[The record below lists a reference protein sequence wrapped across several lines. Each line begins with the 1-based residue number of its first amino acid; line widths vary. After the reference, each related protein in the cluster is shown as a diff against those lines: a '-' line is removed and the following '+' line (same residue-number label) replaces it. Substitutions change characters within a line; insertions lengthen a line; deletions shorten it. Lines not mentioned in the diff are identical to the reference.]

1 MSVKK
6 LKWARPGM
14 SDKLQSV
21 LNSMHEFICFQY
33 EFSIVLERLDDPA
46 NIKSFNNII
55 SIHSTEFRTL
65 LKR

>member
-46 NIKSFNNII
+46 NI
-55 SIHSTEFRTL
+55 
-65 LKR
+65 